1 MSLSRSERGARGAAR
16 ASPEWPPVKIVIALA
31 VPILVLGGC
40 ASLRYSRLDPPQ
52 GASALGLEFGADR
65 AATESRLRAAGVAVR
80 PAQGDPDVLVADR
93 CPGAPVRGPCRLLFG
108 PRGLY
113 AAELTAP
120 AADAEALADAVGD
133 GMGRPDRVSDA
144 QAVPE
149 SQPVIVAGWD
159 RPGWT
164 VTVTRGGAATGQSVC
179 RIEYDVASPPVVAGV
194 PLGRLRED
202 VEHALEAQG
211 ATVVQRDAG
220 ATTYLGC
227 PQGASDAVSCVILFR
242 GGRAAAVTEVQPR
255 ASDDPA
261 ALSLWRI
268 LAKKYER
275 DIGRAPETSCP
286 QYGPD
291 RVAGDCT
298 ATWASDRLVVVVGA
312 HRAAGSKH
320 RGAISVYTA
329 FTYPPLASAGD
340 AEEAETQADAQ

>member
-1 MSLSRSERGARGAAR
+1 MIQKRAPR
-16 ASPEWPPVKIVIALA
+16 ASPEWPHARIVLTLA
-31 VPILVLGGC
+31 VPILVLAGC
-40 ASLRYSRLDPPQ
+40 ASTRYAKLDPPK
-52 GASALGLEFGADR
+52 GASALGLEFGSDR
-65 AATESRLRAAGVAVR
+65 ATAEGALRAAGIAVR
-80 PAQGDPDVLVADR
+80 QEPGDPDVLLAGR

-120 AADAEALADAVGD
+120 AGDAEALADAVGA
-133 GMGRPDRVSDA
+133 GLGRPDRVADPR
-144 QAVPE
+144 AVPE
-149 SQPVIVAGWD
+149 SQPALVAGWD

-164 VTVTRGGAATGQSVC
+164 VSVTRGGAGAGAGLAVC
-179 RIEYDVASPPVVAGV
+179 RIEYDVAAPPVVAGV
-194 PLGRLRED
+194 PLGRLRDD

-211 ATVVQRDAG
+211 ATVVQRDGG

-227 PQGASDAVSCVILFR
+227 PQGASEAVSCVILFR
-242 GGRAAAVTEVQPR
+242 GGRAAAVTEVHPR

-312 HRAAGSKH
+312 HRAAGSSH
-320 RGAISVYTA
+320 RGPISVYTA
-329 FTYPPLASAGD
+329 FTYPPLAAAGD
-340 AEEAETQADAQ
+340 ADEAEAQSDTR